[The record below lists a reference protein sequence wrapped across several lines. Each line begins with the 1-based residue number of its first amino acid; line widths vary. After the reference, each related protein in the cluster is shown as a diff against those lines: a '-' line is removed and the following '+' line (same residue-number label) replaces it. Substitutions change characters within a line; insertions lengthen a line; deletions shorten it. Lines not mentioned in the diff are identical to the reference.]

1 MLKINALRTQAINRA
16 GAAYRGINPLL
27 YPGWDSLVD
36 AHPGSSFFHRA
47 AWARVLHETYGH
59 LPVYFCRFVDGELEE
74 LFPIMEVSSPWTG
87 CRGVSLP
94 FTDICFPFQT
104 IKHDRRVLYELAMEH
119 GRRRNWNSLE
129 RVCKSCLMDNV
140 PTGR

>member
-1 MLKINALRTQAINRA
+1 MEFQTKISNAEIGAPQTQAHKRA
-16 GAAYRGINPLL
+16 GVAYRGINPLL

-74 LFPIMEVSSPWTG
+74 LFPIMKFRVRGQDAVGSRFPSPIFAS
-87 CRGVSLP
+87 RFRP
-94 FTDICFPFQT
+94 
-104 IKHDRRVLYELAMEH
+104 
-119 GRRRNWNSLE
+119 
-129 RVCKSCLMDNV
+129 
-140 PTGR
+140 